1 MNRYQ
6 IEKQLKKEADA
17 NTPDPYDKIICAAEA
32 RGLLGDVQANATGDG
47 KTASLAVKRPIV
59 WLVSLALALI
69 ICLAILLPLVLN
81 GGSPGVIPITPSAS
95 LTANDVYGLGAV
107 STVRLLDSRASDGAS
122 AAKAAAVFAAGAEV
136 SAADDGVKEQAEKF
150 NEYFTALDCFLGEN
164 VVSTVAE
171 DNADPS
177 YPYETKLTINGK
189 DVGGNDKAYVM
200 YYTETLVKSEDDGDE
215 TKSQYTLEG
224 VMIVNGVSHLLAG
237 EREYETEDD
246 EVENELKIRAYA
258 NYGDKTSYVEMKQEN
273 SAEEGETETE
283 YVYSVYENGTLVE
296 QTAVKFETERKGD
309 KQETEYELEFRQGE
323 AKGKYKVKREVKD
336 GVAQMKVSY
345 DLDGNSGKFTVYIAV
360 GDKYEYVFSDGTSVI
375 F

>member
-1 MNRYQ
+1 M
-6 IEKQLKKEADA
+6 KK
-17 NTPDPYDKIICAAEA
+17 KIL
-32 RGLLGDVQANATGDG
+32 LLGLT
-47 KTASLAVKRPIV
+47 TA
-59 WLVSLALALI
+59 VSAGI
-69 ICLAILLPLVLN
+69 MFSGCGSQSS
-81 GGSPGVIPITPSAS
+81 GGELSV
-95 LTANDVYGLGAV
+95 NDVYGMGAV
-107 STVRLLDSRASDGAS
+107 STVRLLGSGVS
-122 AAKAAAVFAAGAEV
+122 AQAVAAAAVCADAGVTVSGQRTGAAVFAAGAEV
-136 SAADDGVKEQAEKF
+136 SAADDGVKEQAKKF

-345 DLDGNSGKFTVYIAV
+345 DLDGIKGEFRIREYV
-360 GDKYEYVFSDGTSVI
+360 GNNGEKCYEYKFSDDSSVVY
-375 F
+375 